1 MNRISLAAPQIRFLI
16 VTGFTGLNLL
26 LGLMA
31 LLYASQDLFPLA
43 AMCLLACVILD
54 ACDGSLARKWEVSS
68 PFGAQLDSLADFTS
82 FCIGSAALA
91 YYWFSPEAP
100 FYLIAGAS
108 SFYVFTGAV
117 RLARFNVTADP
128 LSPPQYFQGMPTTSV
143 AAVVAIV
150 YLTCPH
156 LSSTWGALLVI
167 LLGLLM
173 VSVFPYP
180 KVCRLLRIPVW
191 FWGLVALAAAV
202 NLPWTAWTLAAAYIL
217 SGPIIWLKSRYS
229 EPEA

>member
-1 MNRISLAAPQIRFLI
+1 LNRISLAAPQIRFLI

-31 LLYASQDLFPLA
+31 LFYASQDLFPLA
-43 AMCLLACVILD
+43 AACLLACVILD

-143 AAVVAIV
+143 SAVVAIV

-156 LSSTWGALLVI
+156 LSSTWGVPLVI

-180 KVCRLLRIPVW
+180 KVCRLLRLPMW
-191 FWGLVALAAAV
+191 FWAVVALAAAV
-202 NLPWTAWTLAAAYIL
+202 NLSWTAWVLAAAYML
-217 SGPIIWLKSRYS
+217 SGPIIWAKRRCS
-229 EPEA
+229 EPGA